1 MPTLN
6 LKISPLQ
13 NPQRYAALGAAL
25 TRITHDVL
33 HKNPQ
38 VTVLMID
45 DLPAARFMVA
55 GRDAALPVACLEID
69 ITAGTNT
76 ADEKAQ
82 FIQEAYAELQRQLS
96 TGQIGLNPA
105 SYVIVREL
113 PGSDWGY
120 GGVTQAA
127 RRAAIGAVPS
137 SAKATL

>member
-55 GRDAALPVACLEID
+55 GRDTALPVACLEID

-76 ADEKAQ
+76 AAEKAQ

-105 SYVIVREL
+105 SYVVVREL

-127 RRAAIGAVPS
+127 RRAAISAVPS
-137 SAKATL
+137 SATVTL